1 MIGLLGIVLAGC
13 QTNELAKTKPTPEKT
28 VVKKAKAAPHG
39 PRVSHSVQALVRRSA
54 IKHKVPVRLALAV
67 SYQESTNRCN
77 VRGAA
82 GEVGP
87 LQIKPESA
95 RGLGYKGSTSQLA
108 KNCTDQIE
116 FGMRHLAAA
125 FRRGGTCWKAA
136 YLHNAGVYAKSYR
149 IRGARNYANK
159 VSGRAKCA

>member
-1 MIGLLGIVLAGC
+1 MIGLLAVVLAGC
-13 QTNELAKTKPTPEKT
+13 QTNELMNNGLKSEKT
-28 VVKKAKAAPHG
+28 AVKSTQQI
-39 PRVSHSVQALVRRSA
+39 SHSVRALVKQSA
-54 IKHKVPVRLALAV
+54 QKYNVPVSLALAV

-82 GEVGP
+82 GELGP
-87 LQIKPESA
+87 LQIKPATA
-95 RGLGYKGSTSQLA
+95 RGFGYKGTTSQLA
-108 KNCTDQIE
+108 KNCVDQVE

-159 VSGRAKCA
+159 VSKRANCA

>member
-1 MIGLLGIVLAGC
+1 MRNSIMIGLMGVVLAGC
-13 QTNELAKTKPTPEKT
+13 QTNELMNTGLKSEKIAANKPQQ
-28 VVKKAKAAPHG
+28 ASHG
-39 PRVSHSVQALVRRSA
+39 VRALVKQSA
-54 IKHKVPVRLALAV
+54 QKHKVPVSLALAV

-82 GEVGP
+82 GELGP
-87 LQIKPESA
+87 LQIKPASA
-95 RGLGYKGSTSQLA
+95 RGFGYRGSTRQLA
-108 KNCTDQIE
+108 KNCADQIE

-125 FRRGGTCWKAA
+125 FQRGGSCWKAA

-159 VSGRAKCA
+159 VSKRANCA